1 MKSESQKSKHTG
13 RKPKFDYKSEEFLSQ
28 VETYAKKGFT
38 DREIAFALGLA
49 PQTFCEKKNEHSEL
63 CEVLARGREHRVH
76 VGLPGGLLLP
86 VCAGLPRRP
95 AGHLDGHVSGLGVPL
110 PVLLCT
116 LRARQVAGTAGHLNL
131 SPAFYKSLPRRQA
144 LFYAIRTNNLFVFQQ
159 CCLLSFLFLSHSRR
173 IISQC

>member
-63 CEVLARGREHRVH
+63 CEVLARGRATITAAVRAKFLAVA
-76 VGLPGGLLLP
+76 LGGIKTKSTVSVWMSAWVSFTTSAWLRP
-86 VCAGLPRRP
+86 VKAQKTKASRLM
-95 AGHLDGHVSGLGVPL
+95 
-110 PVLLCT
+110 PV
-116 LRARQVAGTAGHLNL
+116 R
-131 SPAFYKSLPRRQA
+131 
-144 LFYAIRTNNLFVFQQ
+144 
-159 CCLLSFLFLSHSRR
+159 
-173 IISQC
+173 